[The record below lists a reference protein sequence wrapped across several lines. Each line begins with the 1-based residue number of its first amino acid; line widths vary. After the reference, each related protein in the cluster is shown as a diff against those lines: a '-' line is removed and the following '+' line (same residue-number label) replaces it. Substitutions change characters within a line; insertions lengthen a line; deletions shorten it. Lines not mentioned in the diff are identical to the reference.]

1 MITFLDSSYSVW
13 IPVTLNLRGSWETFV
28 FEFQDR
34 RVSLGAEE
42 RLAECDLCGA
52 HLVLLPNDKRG
63 CRCFDCLRVEAFATD
78 QD

>member
-1 MITFLDSSYSVW
+1 M
-13 IPVTLNLRGSWETFV
+13 TLNVQGLWVTFV

-34 RVSLGAEE
+34 RASLGAEE

-63 CRCFDCLRVEAFATD
+63 CRCFDCLRAENASTD
-78 QD
+78 HD